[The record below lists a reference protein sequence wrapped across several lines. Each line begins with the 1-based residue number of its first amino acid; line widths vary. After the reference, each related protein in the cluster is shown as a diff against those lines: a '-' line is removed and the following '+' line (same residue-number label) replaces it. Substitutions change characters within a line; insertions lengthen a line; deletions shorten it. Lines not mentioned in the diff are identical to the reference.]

1 MQSNLTGIII
11 DDDYDEVDV
20 LSMFLEIKGYDVV
33 GKGRNGYDVVGKG
46 RNGYDVVTLYEKNNP
61 DFVIL
66 GVNMSQCAGTHA
78 IEEIKKINYNAN
90 IFVLANPKFKDFGN
104 DVIIL
109 SKPCDFYEILESIE
123 MNCMSNLI

>member
-78 IEEIKKINYNAN
+78 IEEIKKI
-90 IFVLANPKFKDFGN
+90 PQ
-104 DVIIL
+104 IIGGIDYKSIQEATKL
-109 SKPCDFYEILESIE
+109 FQEIGSPTISVDSLETAEIIK
-123 MNCMSNLI
+123 LINN

>member
-20 LSMFLEIKGYDVV
+20 LSMFLEIK
-33 GKGRNGYDVVGKG
+33 GYDVVGKG